1 LDLDQPPTPSQ
12 RLGKIRWEQKNST
25 ANPTKTHIES
35 FAIAKEEFAPIFKLI
50 NQIAGTAIPA
60 LETQLEK
67 YKAPYTPGRAL
78 KMMQGQ

>member
-1 LDLDQPPTPSQ
+1 M
-12 RLGKIRWEQKNST
+12 
-25 ANPTKTHIES
+25 ES
-35 FAIAKEEFAPIFKLI
+35 FAIAKDEFKPIFEII